1 MSKIREMLPGE
12 YGLLNEFLYQA
23 IYTGPDEPPPP
34 RSVTADPALRAYVE
48 GFGRA
53 GDVALCAEEGGRVVG
68 AAWARLMHGYG
79 FAAEG
84 VPEVAVSVLPGHRG
98 RGIGT
103 ALLSFL
109 IGRCREFGYPAL
121 SLSVQRANPAVRLY
135 ERLGFREVS
144 GSGEE
149 AVMALPLG
157 GRSEGEGVPFAV
169 ARAAALRV
177 LIAPALADR
186 VFLEGGLVPWVT
198 SGRDSGRLHG
208 DVDISVRLTDM
219 PAVRAW
225 LDAEGLYDP
234 ALDSLNLSCNE
245 GRGDF
250 GAHAAVD
257 GVLVSFCPFTFADG
271 ELRQRNAALVATDG
285 FDVLLEA
292 VIPGVR
298 EDDLREERTL
308 PDGTVIGC
316 ATLEAVRAAKV
327 STARGKDARDIAEID
342 RMGYDAG
349 RYARVAEAYAAME
362 VACVAHGE

>member
-12 YGLLNEFLYQA
+12 YGLLDEFLYQA
-23 IYTGPDEPPPP
+23 IYTGPDEPRPP
-34 RSVTADPALRAYVE
+34 RAVTADPTLRAYVE

-53 GDVALCAEEGGRVVG
+53 GDVALCAEEGGRIVG
-68 AAWARLMHGYG
+68 AAWGRLMRGYG

-84 VPEVAVSVLPGHRG
+84 APEVAVSVLPGHRG

-103 ALLSFL
+103 ALLSSL
-109 IGRCREFGYPAL
+109 IGRCRELGYPAL

-144 GSGEE
+144 GSREE

-157 GRSEGEGVPFAV
+157 GCGEGEGVSFSV

-177 LIAPALADR
+177 LTAPALAGR
-186 VFLEGGLVPWVT
+186 VFLEGGLVPWVA
-198 SGRDSGRLHG
+198 SGRGSGRQHG
-208 DVDISVRLTDM
+208 DVDISVRLPDM

-225 LDAEGLYDP
+225 LVAEGLHDP
-234 ALDSLNLSCNE
+234 ALDSLNLSCNQ
-245 GRGDF
+245 GFGDF
-250 GAHAAVD
+250 GTHAVVD
-257 GVLVSFCPFTFADG
+257 GALLSFCPFTFAGG

-285 FDVLLEA
+285 FDALLEA
-292 VIPGVR
+292 VIPGIR
-298 EDDLREERTL
+298 EDDLREVRTL

-327 STARGKDARDIAEID
+327 STARGKDALDIAEID

-349 RYARVAEAYAAME
+349 RYARIAGAYAAMK